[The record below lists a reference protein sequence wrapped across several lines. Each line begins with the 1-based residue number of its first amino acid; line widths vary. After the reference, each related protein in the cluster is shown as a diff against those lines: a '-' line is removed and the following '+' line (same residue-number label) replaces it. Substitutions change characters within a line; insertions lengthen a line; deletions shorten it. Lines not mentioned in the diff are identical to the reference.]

1 MRAVLVDWLVSVHR
15 KLEMVPETLFQTVRL
30 LDRYLG
36 APCAPAVPTNQLQ
49 PFMIAC
55 KYEEIWPRTVG
66 ELCSLC
72 DDAYTPG
79 ALLAMEGRMLQALRF
94 QITSPSV
101 LAFLTRYAKVAQ
113 GNGTVLA
120 LAQYYADR
128 MLLQHSAIQWPPS
141 HLGATAL
148 SMARRTGGKTLWKAD
163 LEEYSGYSTAARVA
177 CYNAM
182 LGVMQPGA
190 GSEKNRTLTAVVNKH
205 SLPAFGEVAQLF
217 PLPPM
222 AA

>member
-1 MRAVLVDWLVSVHR
+1 
-15 KLEMVPETLFQTVRL
+15 
-30 LDRYLG
+30 
-36 APCAPAVPTNQLQ
+36 
-49 PFMIAC
+49 MIAC
-55 KYEEIWPRTVG
+55 KYEETRPRTVD
-66 ELCSLC
+66 ELCSFC
-72 DDAYTPG
+72 DDIYTPR

-94 QITSPSV
+94 RITSPSV

-128 MLLQHSAIQWPPS
+128 MLLQYSAIQWPPS

-148 SMARRTGGKTLWKAD
+148 AMARRTVGKALWKAD
-163 LEEYSGYSTAARVA
+163 LEEYSGYSTAALVA

-190 GSEKNRTLTAVVNKH
+190 GSEKLAR
-205 SLPAFGEVAQLF
+205 
-217 PLPPM
+217 
-222 AA
+222 